1 MITKSLLVIDS
12 DATRCVFYKVA
23 LPLAWSPLYMFSI
36 QLSSISPNIG
46 NLFNMCFCFPL
57 LTVHFWN
64 FLKFCVLCVEFVE
77 WGLDRSVCQQT
88 GYYFAM
94 GDRRRRRLF
103 VPGSF
108 CSSGGVVGGGIASS
122 TGAGGGSNHGPTH
135 KDGLT
140 RWADFQ
146 VMWMGDHVAAIIDQ
160 VALEGLDG
168 ITLQALNTR

>member
-1 MITKSLLVIDS
+1 M
-12 DATRCVFYKVA
+12 
-23 LPLAWSPLYMFSI
+23 
-36 QLSSISPNIG
+36 
-46 NLFNMCFCFPL
+46 
-57 LTVHFWN
+57 
-64 FLKFCVLCVEFVE
+64 
-77 WGLDRSVCQQT
+77 CQQT

-108 CSSGGVVGGGIASS
+108 CSSGGAVGGGIASS